1 MVAHANVWG
10 PVIVTRT
17 VSLADPLARAN
28 VADALRGPGGP
39 VGVIDVAEDGP
50 TVTVRFDDAVT
61 EPDLI
66 DDLVAIESVFVP
78 ARTDRDL
85 AIDEAADIAA
95 AGLGDPELDVTRIIE
110 TYLSERAGTP
120 MNWPSLPVHIKR
132 S

>member
-1 MVAHANVWG
+1 M
-10 PVIVTRT
+10 IVTRT

-39 VGVIDVAEDGP
+39 VGVIDVCEEGP

-61 EPDLI
+61 APDLI

-85 AIDEAADIAA
+85 AFDEAAAIAA
-95 AGLGDPELDVTRIIE
+95 AGLGDPDLDASRIIE
-110 TYLSERAGTP
+110 TYLPNAPER
-120 MNWPSLPVHIKR
+120 R
-132 S
+132 